1 MSFDSGALDQMLAAA
16 VGADEQL
23 ASDLRATFT
32 ASARDLI
39 DLMVRARC
47 DANWTVA
54 AYRLKGLSATF
65 GIIPLIRLAEQAVAG
80 APGDPAVLRDMRK
93 VLDDFER

>member
-16 VGADEQL
+16 VGADERL
-23 ASDLRATFT
+23 AADLRATFT
-32 ASARDLI
+32 ASALDLI
-39 DLMVRARC
+39 DLMARARC

-65 GIIPLIRLAEQAVAG
+65 GIIPLIRLAEDAVAG
-80 APGDPAVLRDMRK
+80 APGDPAILREMRTVLAA
-93 VLDDFER
+93 FES